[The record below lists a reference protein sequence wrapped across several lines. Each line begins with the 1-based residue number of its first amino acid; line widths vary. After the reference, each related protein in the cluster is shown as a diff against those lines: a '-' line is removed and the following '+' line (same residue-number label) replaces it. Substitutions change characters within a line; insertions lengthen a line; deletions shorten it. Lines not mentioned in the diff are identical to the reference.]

1 MALAAA
7 DEHQADAF
15 GRASAGYVGTSDGW
29 QDFAK
34 NGAMSWEYGVAG
46 PGNVALTGELPRR
59 AVLALGFGSSAESAA
74 TLAISS
80 LIQPVGNI
88 IQQHIADWGARQ

>member
-15 GRASAGYVGTSDGW
+15 GRANAGYVGTSDGW

-34 NGAMSWEYGVAG
+34 NGRMAWQYQTAG
-46 PGNVALTGELPRR
+46 PGNVALIGELPRR
-59 AVLALGFGSSAESAA
+59 AVLALGFGSSADAA
-74 TLAISS
+74 AALAISS
-80 LIQPVGNI
+80 LIQPFENI
-88 IQQHIADWGARQ
+88 LQQQIVDWAGW